1 MRQRAATWLAISI
14 GLIVIIIAIIFAI
27 VQQSS

>member
-14 GLIVIIIAIIFAI
+14 GGVVVLVAIIFALL
-27 VQQSS
+27 QQGF